1 MPVLSLSKRP
11 AISEM
16 LAGITRKGYAVV
28 VGAEA
33 PTTHAARYNFE

>member
-1 MPVLSLSKRP
+1 LSLSKRP

-28 VGAEA
+28 VGG
-33 PTTHAARYNFE
+33 